1 MDSCISVLSNIKTC
15 IETIISE
22 MESFDAIQK
31 LNFEQFPVYSN
42 AMAALQISIKKLHEV
57 FILEIPTKHNLKFA
71 FIDILQI
78 EINNFKEVLAEC
90 KIWSDNAT
98 NNQCFY
104 LYRCS
109 FMALNPPSIMEKKI
123 EDVFEK
129 IKPLLKELDE
139 LEKNIF
145 GSAIEI
151 KHPILQKAWMLVG
164 ANQLNETFLPA
175 DTIIQGLFFL
185 LKKEENGT
193 LKKEDYCKK
202 MIEEFIKLIDSSAGT
217 PPDNKITLLELN
229 QIEITEENKLS
240 VKKLLGIQKQP
251 DEIIITEISTEFK
264 EPIKVLFN
272 HPVEIPNCEGYGA
285 NWPSKKACEFIVSA
299 ENINNLDFFGIDFE
313 INAGDQGW
321 GGTGHDQV
329 RFQVNDI
336 MPQVAFSI
344 WRDKVPDG
352 NYKFNIGPDKVKL
365 GDTVKLWLCSAPWG
379 GWDARMNS
387 CKAFL
392 KFA

>member
-1 MDSCISVLSNIKTC
+1 MDSCISAIGNIKSC
-15 IETIISE
+15 IETIIE
-22 MESFDAIQK
+22 EINSFDAIQK
-31 LNFEQFPVYSN
+31 LNFEQLPVYAN
-42 AMAALQISIKKLHEV
+42 AMSALQISINKLHDV
-57 FILEIPTKHNLKFA
+57 CVLEIPTKHLLKFA
-71 FIDILQI
+71 FIDLLQI
-78 EINNFKEVLAEC
+78 EINNFKNTLEEC
-90 KIWSDNAT
+90 KVWNDNAT
-98 NNQCFY
+98 SDKCFY
-104 LYRCS
+104 LFSCTH
-109 FMALNPPSIMEKKI
+109 LILHPPTEIEKNL
-123 EDVFEK
+123 ESVFEK

-139 LEKNIF
+139 LEKFIF

-164 ANQLNETFLPA
+164 ANQLNDTFLPS

-185 LKKEENGT
+185 LKKEENGV

-202 MIEEFIKLIDSSAGT
+202 MIESFINFIDSSAGT

-229 QIEITEENKLS
+229 QIEITEENKTS

-251 DEIIITEISTEFK
+251 DEEVTTEILTGFSA
-264 EPIKVLFN
+264 PIKVLNN
-272 HPVEIPNCEGYGA
+272 HPVEIPQCEGYGA
-285 NWPSKKACEFIVSA
+285 NWPSIKACEFIISA
-299 ENINNLDFFGIDFE
+299 ENINNLDFFGIEFE
-313 INAGDQGW
+313 CNAGDQGW

-329 RFQVNDI
+329 RFQVNDN

-365 GDTVKLWLCSAPWG
+365 GDIVRIWLCSAPWS

>member
-1 MDSCISVLSNIKTC
+1 
-15 IETIISE
+15 
-22 MESFDAIQK
+22 
-31 LNFEQFPVYSN
+31 
-42 AMAALQISIKKLHEV
+42 MAALQISITKLHDV
-57 FILEIPTKHNLKFA
+57 CILEIPAKHNLKFA

-78 EINNFKEVLAEC
+78 EINNFKEVLQEC
-90 KIWSDNAT
+90 KIWSANAT

-104 LYRCS
+104 IYRCG

-139 LEKNIF
+139 LEKYIF

-193 LKKEDYCKK
+193 LKKEEYCKK
-202 MIEEFIKLIDSSAGT
+202 MIEEFIKFIDSSAGT

-229 QIEITEENKLS
+229 QIEITEENKSS
-240 VKKLLGIQKQP
+240 VKKLLGILKQP
-251 DEIIITEISTEFK
+251 DEIIITEIDTGFK
-264 EPIKVLFN
+264 EPIKVISN
-272 HPVEIPNCEGYGA
+272 DPIEIPNCEGYGA
-285 NWPSKKACEFIVSA
+285 NWPSKKACEFIIST

-313 INAGDQGW
+313 INAVDQGW

-329 RFQVNDI
+329 RFQVNDQ

-365 GDTVKLWLCSAPWG
+365 GDTVRIWLCSAPWN
-379 GWDARMNS
+379 GWQAKMNS